1 MSPFTRSRQPAH
13 GPVAPRDAGFGLAEI
28 VVSIALIGLA
38 VVPLILGVA
47 TQVRVSSNTN
57 TVADLETV
65 LVNAADRV
73 NRAGE
78 SCDYDVYVE
87 AAALE
92 HGWETSQATAVY
104 QYYDPADPDPADLVN
119 HPGSPIEAGTW
130 ITGACPG
137 VQRPE
142 GLVQKVTITVTSPD
156 GKLTRS
162 LVVVKSDV

>member
-1 MSPFTRSRQPAH
+1 MSQFTRSRQTAHEAVPA
-13 GPVAPRDAGFGLAEI
+13 RDEGFSLAEI
-28 VVSIALIGLA
+28 VVSISLIGLA
-38 VVPLILGVA
+38 VVPLMLGAVSL
-47 TQVRVSSNTN
+47 VRVSSNTN

-92 HGWETSQATAVY
+92 HGWETSQAMATY
-104 QYYDPADPDPADLVN
+104 QYYDPAEPDPADLEN

-130 ITGACPG
+130 INGACPG
-137 VQRPE
+137 AQRPE
-142 GLVQKVTITVTSPD
+142 GLVQRVTITVASPD
-156 GKLTRS
+156 GKITRS